1 MFSIIKLTKLISRKN
16 LYKLIQQEIDLIKIQ
31 KKKIKVLNIGSR
43 GDIEIFIK
51 KNKNLKLM
59 SMDISKKRKPD
70 IVYDISK
77 NDVKKRIKFN
87 PDVVTIFEV
96 LEHVKNPDK
105 AVQNIYKILKKN
117 DVCLCS
123 VPFNFHIHDEPN
135 DFYRFTNYGL
145 KYLFRNFQHVE
156 IKRRNGWLESIFVNF
171 VRLYFE
177 KNYFSKLIGLGFTIL
192 YFFFYPLIIIVQK
205 IFISNKLTTG
215 YFVKAIK

>member
-1 MFSIIKLTKLISRKN
+1 MYFIIKLTKLISRKN
-16 LYKLIQQEIDLIKIQ
+16 LYKLIQQEIDYIKTL
-31 KKKIKVLNIGSR
+31 KKNINVLNIGSG
-43 GDIEIFIK
+43 GDIENFIK
-51 KNKNLKLM
+51 KNENLKLI

-70 IVYDISK
+70 IVYDILK
-77 NDVKKRIKFN
+77 EDVKNKIKFK
-87 PDVVTIFEV
+87 PDLVTIFEV

-135 DFYRFTNYGL
+135 DFYRFTHYGL
-145 KYLFRNFQHVE
+145 KFLFRDFKHVE

-177 KNYFSKLIGLGFTIL
+177 KNYFSKLLGFGFAIL
-192 YFFFYPLIIIVQK
+192 YFIFYPLIIILQK

>member
-192 YFFFYPLIIIVQK
+192 YFFFYPLIIIMQK

>member
-1 MFSIIKLTKLISRKN
+1 
-16 LYKLIQQEIDLIKIQ
+16 
-31 KKKIKVLNIGSR
+31 
-43 GDIEIFIK
+43 
-51 KNKNLKLM
+51 M
-59 SMDISKKRKPD
+59 SMDISEKRKPD
-70 IVYDISK
+70 VVYDISK
-77 NDVKKRIKFN
+77 DDVKDKIKFK

-105 AVQNIYKILKKN
+105 AVQNIYNILEKN

-135 DFYRFTNYGL
+135 DFYRFTHYGL
-145 KYLFRNFQHVE
+145 KYLFRNFKNVE

-177 KNYFSKLIGLGFTIL
+177 KNYFSKLLGLGFAIL
-192 YFFFYPLIIIVQK
+192 YFIFYPLIIILQK

-215 YFVKAIK
+215 YFIKAIK

>member
-1 MFSIIKLTKLISRKN
+1 MYSIIKLTKLISRKN
-16 LYKLIQQEIDLIKIQ
+16 LYKLIQQEIDLIKTQ

-105 AVQNIYKILKKN
+105 AVQNIYKILKKK

-156 IKRRNGWLESIFVNF
+156 IKRRNGWFESIFVNF

-177 KNYFSKLIGLGFTIL
+177 KNYFSKLLGLGFTIL

>member
-87 PDVVTIFEV
+87 PDVITIFEV

-105 AVQNIYKILKKN
+105 AVQNIYKILKKK

>member
-105 AVQNIYKILKKN
+105 AVQNIYKILKKK